1 MRNCTGL
8 SESMT
13 PSSEVLVYSQVPP
26 TLVIIRKFVKYACF
40 RYGENLLNL
49 EAVALESI
57 QDCIQSMQNYNYKP
71 FDPKKHIYALTVD
84 IMAQLVIT
92 I

>member
-1 MRNCTGL
+1 
-8 SESMT
+8 MT
-13 PSSEVLVYSQVPP
+13 ALFEVFGWSQVPF
-26 TLVIIRKFVKYACF
+26 TLVIIIKFVMYACF

-57 QDCIQSMQNYNYKP
+57 QECTQSMQNYNYKP

-92 I
+92 T

>member
-1 MRNCTGL
+1 M
-8 SESMT
+8 
-13 PSSEVLVYSQVPP
+13 
-26 TLVIIRKFVKYACF
+26 YACF

-57 QDCIQSMQNYNYKP
+57 QDCIQSMQNYNYKT

>member
-1 MRNCTGL
+1 M
-8 SESMT
+8 
-13 PSSEVLVYSQVPP
+13 
-26 TLVIIRKFVKYACF
+26 RKFFIYTCF

-57 QDCIQSMQNYNYKP
+57 QDCIQIMQNYNYKP

-84 IMAQLVIT
+84 VMAQLVIT